1 MQVGDTVT
9 LISVLLQSIRIKKG
23 HFIEK
28 CK

>member
-1 MQVGDTVT
+1 MQVGDTVS
-9 LISVLLQSIRIKKG
+9 LISVLLQSIQIKKG

>member
-9 LISVLLQSIRIKKG
+9 LISVLLQSIRMKKG
-23 HFIEK
+23 HFFEK